1 MKHGAKSTARRRC
14 GGWNT
19 GNRDLYWRRMKKG
32 NSINNP
38 TMESIELKQILEDHL
53 RWLNND
59 GGKRAD
65 LRGADLQRAYLQRAY
80 LQRADLRGADL
91 RGADLRGVR
100 LPDYQL
106 CDGDLIVWKKG
117 RTKDGFCLIKLLIP
131 KEAKRTAS
139 LVGRKCRAEY
149 ADVLEITGADEC
161 DCWNDDFK
169 LKYKVGERVYPD
181 KYDDD
186 PRVECTSGIH
196 FFLTRK
202 EAEEF

>member
-1 MKHGAKSTARRRC
+1 
-14 GGWNT
+14 
-19 GNRDLYWRRMKKG
+19 
-32 NSINNP
+32 
-38 TMESIELKQILEDHL
+38 MESIELKQILEDHL

-59 GGKRAD
+59 GGKRAN
-65 LRGADLQRAYLQRAY
+65 LQGAYLQGAY
-80 LQRADLRGADL
+80 LQCASLQSANLQGAYLQGANLQRADLRGAYL
-91 RGADLRGVR
+91 QRANLQGAYLQGANLQGAR

-139 LVGRKCRAEY
+139 LVGRKCRDEY
-149 ADVLEITGADEC
+149 ADVLEITGVDEC